1 VGARGVGCCRCT
13 KTRASRSGSPRTG
26 SSPRFHL
33 EGVEAGRCVSVFKI
47 DPGSGERL
55 ALLATVIV
63 GEGGWVDLAVPI
75 TVRAGE
81 AFIVVPGQAGQPS

>member
-1 VGARGVGCCRCT
+1 
-13 KTRASRSGSPRTG
+13 
-26 SSPRFHL
+26 
-33 EGVEAGRCVSVFKI
+33 
-47 DPGSGERL
+47 
-55 ALLATVIV
+55 V